1 MSLGKRPTALRS
13 DMDVRQPAR
22 PRAGATRLVH
32 APDVLEDSS
41 TDSDYLHEERPPTS
55 ILQRGAIRQPE
66 ARQAAAAAATALADQ
81 HGHTMVRS
89 ARHHPYVTLAIGALA
104 ALIVWWIAM
113 DLLAWW
119 SVTAND
125 IHYGRPRTYQTDA
138 YVGHN
143 EQPGQ
148 PSHFIAINLQRRVVV
163 IEFPGGDPTKDKVY
177 LGPYLFGDGQDLTP
191 VTLSFRDLNGDGHPD
206 MILHIGNQEVV
217 YINDIATQSFR
228 PLTPAERGIIEQHLG
243 SGQ

>member
-1 MSLGKRPTALRS
+1 MMSQGRRALFTQQ
-13 DMDVRQPAR
+13 DLNVRQPTR
-22 PRAGATRLVH
+22 QRAGTARVMFAADAKEEPLADVDFH
-32 APDVLEDSS
+32 PD
-41 TDSDYLHEERPPTS
+41 ERPPTS
-55 ILQRGAIRQPE
+55 AVRLGGIRQPE
-66 ARQAAAAAATALADQ
+66 ARQSADEGAPADRRTGAMF
-81 HGHTMVRS
+81 HS

-104 ALIVWWIAM
+104 ALIVWWVAM
-113 DLLAWW
+113 DIMAWW

-125 IHYGRPRTYQTDA
+125 LRYGRPRTYQTDA

-163 IEFPGGDPTKDKVY
+163 IEFPGGDPSRAKTY
-177 LGPYLFGDGQDLTP
+177 LGPYLFGDGQDLLP

-206 MILHIGNQEVV
+206 MIIHIGDQQVV
-217 YINDIATQSFR
+217 FINDIANQSFR
-228 PLTPAERGIIEQHLG
+228 PMTPGERQVIEQHLQ